1 MLFHFKMNKKNKI
14 KIKIKKDY
22 KEKIMDTETEKTSK
36 SVSSA
41 DPKDEDYSWTK
52 ENDSNLINQFKRF
65 PFEKW
70 AKIIEKLDLKK
81 IIFDPKKMYQETCCK
96 VLEEDVFNNEKFLS
110 EINIHNIDIFPNFLK
125 EKQIVYKDSL
135 FSAIK
140 PDFIVNGISKAKFIN
155 IFNMKDFMFKYDK
168 NFNKLDNIE
177 KINIIG
183 ELKLNPDNIKNEQKN
198 RYITFCE
205 YANILYKK
213 NEYFMTLYIFDISYK
228 KFFLKN
234 IFIDKPII
242 LGYIPK
248 LFKNDYLE
256 LYLKLKKED
265 EDNKKEIVF
274 KESGDKTFKENEY
287 SFRQNNEFQKNKIIE
302 NNINISINME
312 NEYLKKIIQNN
323 NKDNNKTFNY
333 NDYKDKEQGDKNNQN
348 NIDYNKMSELELLD
362 EMRKKEDS
370 IINKERN
377 LEDEKIKFEYEKSKF
392 EEEKRKIEE
401 EKNNEIKKFEENI
414 KLYKRSK
421 EDLFL
426 KKKREIENEK
436 LELENI
442 NDLFKKKKI
451 K

>member
-1 MLFHFKMNKKNKI
+1 
-14 KIKIKKDY
+14 
-22 KEKIMDTETEKTSK
+22 
-36 SVSSA
+36 
-41 DPKDEDYSWTK
+41 
-52 ENDSNLINQFKRF
+52 
-65 PFEKW
+65 
-70 AKIIEKLDLKK
+70 
-81 IIFDPKKMYQETCCK
+81 
-96 VLEEDVFNNEKFLS
+96 
-110 EINIHNIDIFPNFLK
+110 
-125 EKQIVYKDSL
+125 
-135 FSAIK
+135 
-140 PDFIVNGISKAKFIN
+140 
-155 IFNMKDFMFKYDK
+155 MKDFMFKYDK